1 MKQKLKTLSLF
12 DSIYTKFLVQ
22 LVFLTFIPIALISI
36 LFSFNMYQGEKDRRY
51 ELNNQVN
58 TSVVNN
64 INVNLEFTSRITQSL
79 LSSN

>member
-22 LVFLTFIPIALISI
+22 LVLLTFIPIALIGV
-36 LFSFNMYQGEKDRRY
+36 LFSFNMYQNEKDRRY

-64 INVNLEFTSRITQSL
+64 NRFFH
-79 LSSN
+79 